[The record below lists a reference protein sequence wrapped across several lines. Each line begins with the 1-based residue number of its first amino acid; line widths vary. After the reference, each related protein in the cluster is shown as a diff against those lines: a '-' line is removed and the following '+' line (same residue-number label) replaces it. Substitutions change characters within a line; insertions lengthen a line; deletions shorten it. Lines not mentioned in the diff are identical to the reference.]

1 MRRNADEFMTT
12 RPKLKPAFNFS
23 GDYLRLRAF
32 RSKAAELGT
41 GQTRE
46 RNAMMIEYVKTWL
59 ALKSDRRAVTALEY
73 GLIAGVIVAVVAVG
87 FGVLATDLSNKF
99 SAIGGSL

>member
-1 MRRNADEFMTT
+1 
-12 RPKLKPAFNFS
+12 
-23 GDYLRLRAF
+23 
-32 RSKAAELGT
+32 
-41 GQTRE
+41 
-46 RNAMMIEYVKTWL
+46 MMIEYVKTWL
-59 ALKSDRRAVTALEY
+59 ALKTDRRAVTALEY